1 MDIDD
6 IIDAIRA
13 NRVRITD
20 HVDEEA
26 EKKMKPFEKCPICG
40 GELEQKKVEK
50 LLRGGKHTAVL
61 RINAEVCTH
70 CGERLYAQDS
80 VRYFE
85 QIRNKLRRQELSE
98 FQPLGQSFEVTGNF
112 PNKSSLQA

>member
-1 MDIDD
+1 MDIND
-6 IIDAIRA
+6 I
-13 NRVRITD
+13 
-20 HVDEEA
+20 
-26 EKKMKPFEKCPICG
+26 KMKPFEKCPICG
-40 GELEQKKVEK
+40 GELGQKKVEK

-70 CGERLYAQDS
+70 CGERLYAQDT

-98 FQPLGQSFEVTGNF
+98 FQPLGQSFEVTGNLTD
-112 PNKSSLQA
+112 KSLLQA